1 MQTYSYIYILTLHMV
16 NYQSQ
21 YQLKFTEFNSLNNLN
36 LKFNNRWI
44 QLGAHLPW
52 DNLVK
57 IYSSRFNTKL
67 GAKGIN
73 PRIIIGSFIIKHKLN
88 LSDEEILAIISENPY
103 MQFFLG
109 LGDFY
114 SEQLFSP
121 TLFVELRKRLSKSCF
136 DEFSDELIRI
146 SNAGKDSENTNTK
159 ESKPKGKLK
168 LDATVADQYI
178 SYPND
183 LGLVNE
189 ARIKTE
195 KMIDVLFD
203 ELREEIIIKPR
214 TYRTVAHKRYMSEA
228 KKRQKNKVSV
238 RKTIRVLLNCV
249 KRNIRS
255 INKMLDELEKREEK
269 EYAFPFKYYKQFW
282 VINTLY
288 EQQQEM
294 YDKKENRCSNRI
306 INISQPHIR
315 PIVRGK
321 QGKNVEFGS
330 KLGVSLANGYAKP
343 DTLSWDAYNESSDL
357 PMQAEAYKTL
367 YGYYPELIQVDKIYG
382 TNQNRTWCK
391 QRDIRMT
398 VTPKGKQQKLTKY
411 QKAKRKKEY
420 SERNAVE
427 GKFGQAKQAYKLN
440 EIKAKLKNT
449 SKTWIGAIFFVLNC
463 VKFASDKNFT
473 F

>member
-1 MQTYSYIYILTLHMV
+1 MQGYLYIYTITLHMV

-21 YQLKFTEFNSLNNLN
+21 YQYKLTEFNSLNHLN
-36 LKFNNRWI
+36 LKTDNRWI

-57 IYSSRFNTKL
+57 IYSKYFNISL

-88 LSDEEILAIISENPY
+88 LSDEETLSIISENPY

-109 LGDFY
+109 LSDFY
-114 SEQLFSP
+114 SEKLFSP
-121 TLFVELRKRLSKSCF
+121 TLFVSLRKKLTKACF
-136 DEFSDELIRI
+136 DEFTDELIKI
-146 SNAGKDSENTNTK
+146 TIADKIKPTQDKKTL
-159 ESKPKGKLK
+159 KPKGKLK
-168 LDATVADQYI
+168 LDATVADQYV

-195 KMIDVLFD
+195 IIIDLLYD
-203 ELREEIIIKPR
+203 ILRDFIPIKPR
-214 TYRTVAHKRYMSEA
+214 TYRKVAHKRYMAEA
-228 KKRQKNKVSV
+228 KKRQKNKVSL
-238 RKTIRVLLNCV
+238 RKALRVLLNCV
-249 KRNIRS
+249 KRNIKS
-255 INKMLDELEKREEK
+255 INTLLDKLEDNK
-269 EYAFPFKYYKQFW
+269 EIEYQLPIKYYKQLW

-288 EQQQEM
+288 EQQQKM
-294 YDKKENRCSNRI
+294 YDEKSNRCDDRI

-321 QGKNVEFGS
+321 QGKQVEFGS
-330 KLGVSLANGYAKP
+330 KLGVSLANGYVKAE
-343 DTLSWDAYNESSDL
+343 TTSWDAYNEASDL

-382 TNQNRTWCK
+382 TNKNRLWCK
-391 QRDIRMT
+391 ERDIRLT
-398 VTPKGKQQKLTKY
+398 VTPKGKQKELTKY

-420 SERNAVE
+420 AERNAVE
-427 GKFGQAKQAYKLN
+427 GKFGQAKQAYNLN
-440 EIKAKLKNT
+440 EIKAKRKNT
-449 SKTWIGAIFFVLNC
+449 SETWIGAIFFVVNC
-463 VKFASDKNFT
+463 VKFAEYSGFT

>member
-1 MQTYSYIYILTLHMV
+1 MV

-44 QLGAHLPW
+44 QLGNHLPW
-52 DNLVK
+52 DELVK
-57 IYSSRFNTKL
+57 IYAKRFNTSV
-67 GAKGIN
+67 GAKGIS

-88 LSDEEILAIISENPY
+88 LSDQETLSIISENPY

-114 SEQLFSP
+114 SGQLFSP
-121 TLFVELRKRLSKSCF
+121 SLLVNLRKKLTKSCF
-136 DEFSDELIRI
+136 DEFTTALIKITNADKI
-146 SNAGKDSENTNTK
+146 SPTNTSK
-159 ESKPKGKLK
+159 EQKPKGKLK

-183 LGLVNE
+183 LGLVNQ
-189 ARIKTE
+189 ARIKTD
-195 KMIDVLFD
+195 KMIDELFD
-203 ELREEIIIKPR
+203 QLRDIVPIKPR
-214 TYRTVAHKRYMSEA
+214 TYRKIAHKRYMSEA
-228 KKRQKNKVSV
+228 KKRQKNRVSL
-238 RKTIRVLLNCV
+238 RKALRVLLNCV
-249 KRNIRS
+249 KRNLRN
-255 INKMLDELEKREEK
+255 INIMLDKLEENSNLNYK
-269 EYAFPFKYYKQFW
+269 FPSKYYKQLL

-288 EQQQEM
+288 EQQQQM
-294 YDKKENRCSNRI
+294 YDTKENRCSDRI
-306 INISQPHIR
+306 ISISQPHIR

-330 KLGVSLANGYAKP
+330 KLGVSLANGYIKA
-343 DTLSWDAYNESSDL
+343 DTMSWNAYNESSDL

-382 TNQNRTWCK
+382 TNNNRTWCK

-398 VTPKGKQQKLTKY
+398 VTSKGKPKELTKY
-411 QKAKRKKEY
+411 QKAKRKREY
-420 SERNAVE
+420 AERNAVE
-427 GKFGQAKQAYKLN
+427 GKFGQAKQAYNLN

-449 SKTWIGAIFFVLNC
+449 SETWVGAIFFVVNC
-463 VKFASDKNFT
+463 VKFAQLNNFT

>member
-1 MQTYSYIYILTLHMV
+1 MV

-36 LKFNNRWI
+36 LKFSNRWI
-44 QLGAHLPW
+44 QLGMHLPW

-57 IYSSRFNTKL
+57 IYAKRFNTSF

-73 PRIIIGSFIIKHKLN
+73 PRIIIGSFIIKHKLK
-88 LSDEEILAIISENPY
+88 LSDEETLSIISENPY

-109 LGDFY
+109 LGDFH

-121 TLFVELRKRLSKSCF
+121 TLLVGLRKKLTKYCF
-136 DEFSDELIRI
+136 DEFTDELIKI
-146 SNAGKDSENTNTK
+146 TNADKILPTKNGKEL
-159 ESKPKGKLK
+159 KPKGKLK
-168 LDATVADQYI
+168 IDATVADQYI

-183 LGLVNE
+183 LGLINE

-195 KMIDVLFD
+195 KMIDALFN
-203 ELREEIIIKPR
+203 ELRDVIPIKPR
-214 TYRTVAHKRYMSEA
+214 TYRKIAHKRYMSEA

-238 RKTIRVLLNCV
+238 RKALRVLLNCV
-249 KRNIRS
+249 KRNTLN
-255 INKMLDELEKREEK
+255 INKMLDLLEESKDIHYK
-269 EYAFPFKYYKQFW
+269 FPNKYYKQLW

-288 EQQQEM
+288 DQQQQM
-294 YDKKENRCSNRI
+294 YDAKENRCKDRI
-306 INISQPHIR
+306 VNISQPHIR

-330 KLGVSLANGYAKP
+330 KLGVSLVNGYTKAE
-343 DTLSWDAYNESSDL
+343 TMSWDAYNESSDL

-382 TNQNRTWCK
+382 TNHNRTWCK
-391 QRDIRMT
+391 ARDIRIT
-398 VTPKGKQQKLTKY
+398 VTPKGKQKELTKY
-411 QKAKRKKEY
+411 QKQKRKKEY
-420 SERNAVE
+420 AERNAVE
-427 GKFGQAKQAYKLN
+427 GKFGQAKQAYNLN

-449 SKTWIGAIFFVLNC
+449 SETWVGAIFFVVNC
-463 VKFASDKNFT
+463 VKFAELNGFT